1 MESNRKESVAMQRKK
16 RWAAVALLA
25 AGMAI
30 GIVMVATPAGA
41 HVGGTVN
48 HLWNHL
54 KPKADKRYVNE
65 KELLWAV
72 VDGDGEAIVR
82 GNGAVSV
89 NRSVAGIYQVRFTR
103 NVRNCVYVASTGL
116 TGASGNPPPGE
127 IAVVGE
133 NASVRGVWV
142 QTFDSAGASADRDFH
157 LLVDCG
163 RRSAPARVVPSSGS
177 TSLDNS

>member
-1 MESNRKESVAMQRKK
+1 MQSKK

-25 AGMAI
+25 AGIAI

-41 HVGGTVN
+41 HVGGSVN

-72 VDGDGEAIVR
+72 VDGVPPGPAIVR

-89 NRSVAGIYQVRFTR
+89 NRSSAGVYQVRFAR
-103 NVRNCVYVASTGL
+103 NVRDCAYVASVGL

-127 IAVVGE
+127 IGVVGE
-133 NASVRGVWV
+133 NASVRGVWI
-142 QTFDSAGASADRDFH
+142 QTFNSAGASADRDFH
-157 LLVDCG
+157 LIVDCG
-163 RRSAPARVVPSSGS
+163 RRASPARVVQSSGS
-177 TSLDNS
+177 GSVDNS

>member
-1 MESNRKESVAMQRKK
+1 MRER
-16 RWAAVALLA
+16 RWKVVALLA
-25 AGMAI
+25 AGIAI
-30 GIVMVATPAGA
+30 GVVIVGTPAGA
-41 HVGGTVN
+41 HVGGSVN

-72 VDGDGEAIVR
+72 VDGDAAPAIVR

-89 NRSVAGIYQVRFTR
+89 NRSVAGIYQVRFAT
-103 NVRNCVYVASTGL
+103 NVRNCVYVASVGL
-116 TGASGNPPPGE
+116 RGASGNPPPGE
-127 IAVVGE
+127 ISVVGE
-133 NASVRGVWV
+133 AASVRGVWV
-142 QTFDSAGASADRDFH
+142 QTFNSAGVSTDHDFH

>member
-1 MESNRKESVAMQRKK
+1 MHTKG
-16 RWAAVALLA
+16 RWAAMALLA
-25 AGMAI
+25 AGIAI

-41 HVGGTVN
+41 HVGGSVN

-72 VDGDGEAIVR
+72 VDGDGQAIVR

-89 NRSVAGIYQVRFTR
+89 NRSSAGVYQVRFAR
-103 NVRNCVYVASTGL
+103 NVRDCAYVASVGL

-127 IAVVGE
+127 IGVVGE
-133 NASVRGVWV
+133 NASVRGVWI
-142 QTFDSAGASADRDFH
+142 QTFNSAGAPADRDFH
-157 LLVDCG
+157 LIVDCG
-163 RRSAPARVVPSSGS
+163 RRASPARVVQSSGS
-177 TSLDNS
+177 GSVDNS